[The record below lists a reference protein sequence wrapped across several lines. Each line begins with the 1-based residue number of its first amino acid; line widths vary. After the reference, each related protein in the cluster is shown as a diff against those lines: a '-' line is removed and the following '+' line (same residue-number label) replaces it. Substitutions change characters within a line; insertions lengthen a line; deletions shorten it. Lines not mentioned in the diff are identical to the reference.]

1 MALNL
6 TTLNAK
12 ISAYVTKKGLEV
24 AEYRDIYGRF
34 GALPVPRKDDVPMN
48 MSTTVQWFRYE
59 HLPLATAPI
68 SRGIT
73 PDAVKATR
81 TDITA
86 NLVQYGS
93 YVLLDDVTIMTVED
107 PLLDIEG
114 DRCAT
119 QAIRSINVIR
129 EGVLQAGTNIT
140 YANGAA
146 ITDVNT
152 LISRDMITKTVRTL
166 GINMG
171 RRLTKILSA
180 TNGFNT
186 TPIPASYV
194 SVCHSYVKWD
204 VRYTIGE
211 AQGFIPK
218 EKYARN
224 EEGLPNEFGECGDVR
239 FLEHE
244 EMTYSA
250 DGGGAKG
257 GGHKSTGA
265 VKEDVFYTLIFSE
278 ESYGTAML
286 GGYKGG
292 RKGDG
297 IKMIVKNIGS
307 GGTEDALDQRA
318 SVGWKALLTTQR
330 LNENWMANILS
341 GASS

>member
-1 MALNL
+1 MQNL

-12 ISAYVTKKGLEV
+12 ASAYVTKKGLEV
-24 AEYRDIYGRF
+24 AEWRDIYGRF
-34 GALPVPRKDDVPMN
+34 GAAPIPRKDDVPLN
-48 MSTTVQWFRYE
+48 SSATVQWFRYE
-59 HLPLATAPI
+59 HLALATAPI
-68 SRGIT
+68 QRGVK
-73 PDAVKATR
+73 PDAVTASR

-86 NLVQYGS
+86 NLTQYGS
-93 YVLLDDVTIMTVED
+93 YVLLDDVSIMTVED

-129 EGVLQAGTNIT
+129 EGVLMGGTNIT

-152 LISRDMITKTVRTL
+152 LISRDMISKTVRS
-166 GINMG
+166 ISIAMG

-180 TNGFNT
+180 TDGFNT

-194 SVCHSYVKWD
+194 GVAHSYVKWD
-204 VRYTIGE
+204 LRYTVGE
-211 AQGFIPK
+211 TNGFIPK

-224 EEGLPNEFGECGDVR
+224 EEALPNEFGECGDVR
-239 FLEHE
+239 FCEHE
-244 EMTYSA
+244 EMTYTA
-250 DGGGAKG
+250 DGGGNTVA
-257 GGHKSTGA
+257 GHKSTGSA
-265 VKEDVFYTLIFSE
+265 KDDVFSTLIFSQ
-278 ESYGTAML
+278 ESYGISQL

-307 GGTEDALDQRA
+307 GGASDDPLDQLA
-318 SVGWKALLTTQR
+318 SVGWKCMTATQR
-330 LNENWMANILS
+330 LNENWMAQVLTA
-341 GASS
+341 ASA